1 MESASSIAQAFS
13 SQLVPVAQSSARQL
27 LRIAQQRAYLTV
39 IGTNGEEVPFAHAR
53 LLLRFERLWSGV
65 GGLVHDMRLDETFTS
80 LAEEKP
86 GHPRSTPGRRLR
98 SSDIYMTGHLG
109 NDAAHQI
116 SAGAMMLATMML
128 LTKLLLRRSA
138 RR

>member
-1 MESASSIAQAFS
+1 
-13 SQLVPVAQSSARQL
+13 
-27 LRIAQQRAYLTV
+27 
-39 IGTNGEEVPFAHAR
+39 
-53 LLLRFERLWSGV
+53 
-65 GGLVHDMRLDETFTS
+65 
-80 LAEEKP
+80 
-86 GHPRSTPGRRLR
+86 
-98 SSDIYMTGHLG
+98 MTGHLG